1 MMAPSPLF
9 IPQPVL
15 WTLLG
20 YQFEAASMLA
30 GLTACISVRVWICLR
45 DAPQTARARAIDVAV
60 TSIALLFTAG
70 WVVLQRPSPFF
81 ALLSGTGFG
90 ALGTGIIALSLRW
103 VRQIA
108 PLAQEERE
116 SSLNDTGDSIRASA
130 KARPRARHTQQ
141 RRKH

>member
-45 DAPQTARARAIDVAV
+45 DAPQTARARAIDVAI

-108 PLAQEERE
+108 PLVQEERA
-116 SSLNDTGDSIRASA
+116 SSLDDTGESVRAIA
-130 KARPRARHTQQ
+130 KVRPRARHAQQ

>member
-1 MMAPSPLF
+1 
-9 IPQPVL
+9 
-15 WTLLG
+15 
-20 YQFEAASMLA
+20 MLA
-30 GLTACISVRVWICLR
+30 GLTARISVRVWICLR

-130 KARPRARHTQQ
+130 KARPRHAQQ

>member
-1 MMAPSPLF
+1 MMAPPPLF

-90 ALGTGIIALSLRW
+90 ALGTGIIAFSLRW

-116 SSLNDTGDSIRASA
+116 SSLNDTGDSVSA
-130 KARPRARHTQQ
+130 IEKARPRARHTQQ